1 MIRSGKP
8 SSGIRRH
15 KWWEDRS
22 ASGVPSR
29 DVQPSETTT
38 QRVMQNC
45 LSTLSYFWCLSKEY
59 LDGVTALRVT
69 TAKNRFWNANG
80 SLTAI
85 VQTHSYSVSL
95 SLFLPPSHSLALFL
109 SVYTNISLSLVCLD
123 VRWCLS
129 RREASLLE
137 KIRDVVVRFSFVR
150 IKEDSPSR
158 WKTIRTTFDLTIMIA
173 AQQTLLEEQRLR
185 DTYYIIPNEY
195 DSLSPS
201 NTRFVSSIES
211 CTVLRT

>member
-1 MIRSGKP
+1 MR
-8 SSGIRRH
+8 
-15 KWWEDRS
+15 DRS

-95 SLFLPPSHSLALFL
+95 SFPLPLTRSLSF
-109 SVYTNISLSLVCLD
+109 SPYIPISLSLVCLD

-150 IKEDSPSR
+150 IKRIPNYNGKR
-158 WKTIRTTFDLTIMIA
+158 YV
-173 AQQTLLEEQRLR
+173 QRL
-185 DTYYIIPNEY
+185 I
-195 DSLSPS
+195 LQ
-201 NTRFVSSIES
+201 
-211 CTVLRT
+211 